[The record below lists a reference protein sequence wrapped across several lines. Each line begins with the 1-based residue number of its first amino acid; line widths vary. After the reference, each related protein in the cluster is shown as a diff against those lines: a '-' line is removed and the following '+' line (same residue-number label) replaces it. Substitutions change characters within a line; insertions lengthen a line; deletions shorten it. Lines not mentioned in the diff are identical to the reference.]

1 MTKLVQN
8 RKNTLITYSV
18 LNLLLCLL
26 SLFLL
31 FFKIFE
37 VSFVLFVS
45 TIFDFFYLFVIISFG
60 KHKTADNKALDSG
73 KNLVVFTILRSII
86 EVASLAICALGVF
99 LIPSLNSGDTY
110 QKLKY
115 LFILAGLVPYFS
127 AILLFYLNSKCEEGN

>member
-60 KHKTADNKALDSG
+60 RHKTADNKALDSG

-86 EVASLAICALGVF
+86 EVASLAISALGVF
-99 LIPSLNSGDTY
+99 LMQSCY
-110 QKLKY
+110 
-115 LFILAGLVPYFS
+115 FILIVS
-127 AILLFYLNSKCEEGN
+127 VRRAINVCLRKDYKSRKI